1 MKNTVIVHYH
11 SQHGNYFDYSLW
23 KWIDFHEGT
32 DSQFSGFDSFG
43 LVGNLTI
50 DSPFFLEHIYVIVK
64 NHNWSIKTRDFR
76 IQRNSGIPKTEV
88 WIVEGDDTLYY
99 SHQAAITSHYY
110 SHRDS
115 HAFDMAMNY
124 QYFDYQ
130 WGFQGW
136 LGYQYQKEKTE
147 FRLWGP
153 TAAKVDL
160 IFYQTTDD
168 KSSIDY
174 IVPMERGDIINLDNH
189 LYNTHGVW
197 FASIEHDLD
206 YQAYAYRVYYRDKIF
221 QDTRDPYSI
230 ATTANGRR
238 SVILAQEHLNPKG
251 FSVKQGKEAYWR
263 LDNPNQAVITEL
275 HIRDFSKSST
285 SGVAELYRGKFLGVC
300 QSGTHNSYGDETG
313 FDYLKKLGISHVQ
326 LQPIFDHHQTFDA
339 DGNYAYNW
347 GYDPE
352 NFNVPEASFSTAPH
366 KPENRILELKQL
378 IQAYHDAGIAV
389 IMDVVYNHTYSSYN
403 SAFQLTV
410 PDYFYRM
417 NADGS
422 FQDGSGCGNETASEK
437 EMFRKYMIDSV
448 LYWVNEYN
456 IDGFRFDLMGLH
468 DIETM
473 NAIRQALDD
482 IDPRL
487 MMYGEGWDMGT
498 GLLPEQKAKKDNA
511 YQMPNIGFFNDNVR
525 DGIKGAEV
533 YGQFKHGFVS
543 GAATEGIIAKGVL
556 GSDELSSY
564 LTPNQVINY
573 VEAHDNY
580 NLNDLMWELHPDD
593 SQETHIRR
601 IEMASAMNVL
611 MQGVAFMQ
619 IGQEFLRTKLYPT
632 GNNGQLT
639 SSDKQLAM
647 NSYNAPDRVNQIDWD
662 NVTEHHATI
671 AFMRGIVHL
680 KRTNP
685 AFSYQSYKEIRD
697 HVYVHVANDYDGVVV
712 FDILGEKNYR
722 IIFNE
727 NEKNLENYMTDVSKY
742 AIIITNINRLHCKND
757 KLEALSVSI
766 FEIEK

>member
-1 MKNTVIVHYH
+1 M
-11 SQHGNYFDYSLW
+11 
-23 KWIDFHEGT
+23 
-32 DSQFSGFDSFG
+32 
-43 LVGNLTI
+43 
-50 DSPFFLEHIYVIVK
+50 
-64 NHNWSIKTRDFR
+64 
-76 IQRNSGIPKTEV
+76 
-88 WIVEGDDTLYY
+88 
-99 SHQAAITSHYY
+99 
-110 SHRDS
+110 
-115 HAFDMAMNY
+115 
-124 QYFDYQ
+124 
-130 WGFQGW
+130 
-136 LGYQYQKEKTE
+136 
-147 FRLWGP
+147 
-153 TAAKVDL
+153 
-160 IFYQTTDD
+160 
-168 KSSIDY
+168 
-174 IVPMERGDIINLDNH
+174 
-189 LYNTHGVW
+189 
-197 FASIEHDLD
+197 
-206 YQAYAYRVYYRDKIF
+206 
-221 QDTRDPYSI
+221 
-230 ATTANGRR
+230 
-238 SVILAQEHLNPKG
+238 
-251 FSVKQGKEAYWR
+251 
-263 LDNPNQAVITEL
+263 
-275 HIRDFSKSST
+275 
-285 SGVAELYRGKFLGVC
+285 
-300 QSGTHNSYGDETG
+300 
-313 FDYLKKLGISHVQ
+313 
-326 LQPIFDHHQTFDA
+326 
-339 DGNYAYNW
+339 
-347 GYDPE
+347 
-352 NFNVPEASFSTAPH
+352 
-366 KPENRILELKQL
+366 ELKQL

-389 IMDVVYNHTYSSYN
+389 MMDVVYNHTYLSYN

-422 FQDGSGCGNETASEK
+422 FQDGAGCGDETASEK

-482 IDPRL
+482 INPRL

-525 DGIKGAEV
+525 DGIKGSEV

-573 VEAHDNY
+573 VEAHDNH
-580 NLNDLMWELHPDD
+580 NLNNLMWELHPDD
-593 SQETHIRR
+593 SLETHTRR

-671 AFMRGIVHL
+671 AFMRGIIHL

-685 AFSYQSYKEIRD
+685 AFSYQSYKEIRG

-722 IIFNE
+722 IFLI
-727 NEKNLENYMTDVSKY
+727 KMKKS
-742 AIIITNINRLHCKND
+742 
-757 KLEALSVSI
+757 
-766 FEIEK
+766 